1 MLLGL
6 LLESPPFLLFLTF
19 MCMELKLTIEK
30 LNNIITEAI
39 NVGRADFMQLITPS
53 ASVITKPQL
62 LKYLKYRGFHP
73 ADLKRWE
80 DLGLLAYKQDA
91 PNCTKRYQM
100 KDVEACFLKQMM
112 ST

>member
-1 MLLGL
+1 ML
-6 LLESPPFLLFLTF
+6 FQTF
-19 MCMELKLTIEK
+19 VRMELKLTIEK
-30 LNNIITEAI
+30 LNNIITEAM
-39 NVGRADFMQLITPS
+39 NVGRADFMQIITPS

-80 DLGLLAYKQDA
+80 ELGLLAYKQDG
-91 PNCTKRYQM
+91 PNCTKRYLM
-100 KDVEACFLKQMM
+100 KDVEACILKQMM